1 MSVVPE
7 LQTWFILLNC
17 YFSKSVYNGFSL
29 FDFSW
34 LDGFTVLVSK
44 LKMRAS
50 LKNYK
55 CCFAVIDNHFPSNE
69 MFHHRMKLLI
79 QYTVHARIDHLAGI
93 HRWRVR
99 AGKVPGTKRWDTVGV
114 HARSQVNRS
123 QQCDKNKSI
132 GQSFPQHSE
141 CLSKVPTTQHRKI
154 VAYEKNVY
162 TFLKSI

>member
-79 QYTVHARIDHLAGI
+79 QYTVASHWMGYKRLLNCLIHTLQKLFPFAG
-93 HRWRVR
+93 
-99 AGKVPGTKRWDTVGV
+99 PTKRLKRKKTQLSLSLSNQIFGSPVMKSLWIWFINSICGLSQPGV
-114 HARSQVNRS
+114 V
-123 QQCDKNKSI
+123 
-132 GQSFPQHSE
+132 
-141 CLSKVPTTQHRKI
+141 KI
-154 VAYEKNVY
+154 HNWNE
-162 TFLKSI
+162 FL